1 MSEVS
6 HSVVSDS
13 EETMQILVSPTRK
26 PYSSED
32 EILQEPPEATH
43 QMGATSASRERGWQ
57 QRKGPGEPSE
67 AAGVLVLTQHC
78 TVPLYSS
85 GARVLLREARC

>member
-13 EETMQILVSPTRK
+13 EETMQMLVFPTRK

-43 QMGATSASRERGWQ
+43 QMGATSASREGGWQ

-67 AAGVLVLTQHC
+67 AAGILALTQHR
-78 TVPLYSS
+78 TVPLHSS